1 MNPHCLGQTV
11 QFDYFAGYRG
21 RGNSEWRGD
30 ERGRG
35 GRGRGRTRGRWQV
48 WPVLIVT

>member
-1 MNPHCLGQTV
+1 MNPHCVGQTV
-11 QFDYFAGYRG
+11 QFNYSVGGYRG

-35 GRGRGRTRGRWQV
+35 GRGRGRSRGR
-48 WPVLIVT
+48 